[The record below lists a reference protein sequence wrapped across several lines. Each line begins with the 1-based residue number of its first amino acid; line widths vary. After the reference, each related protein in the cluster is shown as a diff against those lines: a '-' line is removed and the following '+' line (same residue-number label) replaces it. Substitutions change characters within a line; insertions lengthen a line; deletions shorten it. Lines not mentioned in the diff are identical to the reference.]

1 VVVRAAPSLL
11 SRSPPCGPNAH
22 RVRALSSSAEEEDGG
37 LLTIYA
43 RLLRASSGA
52 LLVGAV
58 VAAPSDASADRGR
71 PIAALRP
78 VADTYIE
85 AGAKADMDHGE
96 SRWLDADASP
106 AGVTYLEFD
115 LSAVTEPIGHARL
128 ILSVTNPS
136 DDGGH
141 VYRVHEASW
150 PDGGAA
156 PRASIQGLRWGDVD
170 RNGDGRLDAA
180 DGSTLVPEQAPAV
193 ARLGRVKARRRI
205 ALDVTAAFTDG
216 PGIYTLAIA
225 SGSSDGVT
233 FRSREARGGRPL
245 LRLYRAPAPGGRSG
259 CGDGVV
265 GAGEQC
271 EPNVDTACPGR
282 CRADCSCG
290 PVADA
295 PFACL
300 AQDGPLVEVSADADE
315 RYSERDLDASTR
327 IDARGAVFH
336 ASSANRYPI
345 SLAGDGGVCVAG
357 GTVLGQADRND
368 SWEASHDVNSFG
380 IAWSNPDLVVD
391 GLRVDDVTDGVRP
404 YDGARNFTVR
414 DAWLSYIRDD
424 CIENDHV
431 HGGLIDDSLFD
442 GCYVGIAARP
452 TPGIEAEGYDGR
464 DQVLTITRSLI
475 RLQRMPGPRSGRGSD
490 RGHGVLFKWHDL
502 APRIALHGNVFLVEE
517 AAFDGSDMGFPDRIE
532 SCSDNVLVWLGEGEY
547 PEPLP
552 DCVQLT
558 RDRRAWDDAVAGWH
572 ARNPHVGAR

>member
-1 VVVRAAPSLL
+1 LL
-11 SRSPPCGPNAH
+11 SRSPRWPDA
-22 RVRALSSSAEEEDGG
+22 RVHALSSSAEEEDGG
-37 LLTIYA
+37 LPTIHV
-43 RLLRASSGA
+43 RLPHACWGA

-58 VAAPSDASADRGR
+58 LAVPPDAAAARVR
-71 PIAALRP
+71 QIAALRP

-85 AGAKADMDHGE
+85 AGAKADMDHGG
-96 SRWLDADASP
+96 SRRLDADASP

-115 LSAVTEPIGHARL
+115 LSQVTAPIAAARL
-128 ILSVTNPS
+128 FLSVTNSS
-136 DDGGH
+136 DDAGR
-141 VYRVHEASW
+141 VYRVHDAG
-150 PDGGAA
+150 GGA
-156 PRASIQGLRWGDVD
+156 PGASIEGLRWSDVD
-170 RNGDGRLDAA
+170 RNGDGRLDGA
-180 DGSTLVPEQAPAV
+180 DGSTLAPEAARAV
-193 ARLGRVKARRRI
+193 ATLGKVRARRRI

-225 SGSSDGVT
+225 SESSDGVT
-233 FRSREARGGRPL
+233 FRSREAGGGRPL
-245 LRLYRAPAPGGRSG
+245 LRLYRAAARPGRSG

-271 EPNVDTACPGR
+271 EPDADAACPGR
-282 CRADCSCG
+282 CHADCSCG
-290 PVADA
+290 SVDDA
-295 PFACL
+295 AFACL
-300 AQDGPLVEVSADADE
+300 AQAGPLVELSAQGDE

-345 SLAGDGGVCVAG
+345 SLAGDGGVCLAG
-357 GTVLGQADRND
+357 GTVLGQADRNE

-380 IAWSNPDLVVD
+380 IAWMNPDLVVD

-404 YDGARNFTVR
+404 YGGARNFTVR
-414 DAWLSYIRDD
+414 DTWLSYIRDD
-424 CIENDHV
+424 CIENDHL

-452 TPGIEAEGYDGR
+452 TAGIEAEGYDGR
-464 DQVLTITRSLI
+464 DQVLTISRSLI
-475 RLQRMPGPRSGRGSD
+475 RLERMPGPRTGRGSD

-517 AAFDGSDMGFPDRIE
+517 AAFDGSDMSFPDRIE
-532 SCSDNVLVWLGEGEY
+532 GCSDNVLVWLGEGEY

-558 RDRRAWDDAVAGWH
+558 RDRRVWDEAVADWH